1 MARAGAALLALLLAV
16 GAAGCGEEDGVAEGA
31 VVAVYLQAPLC
42 GPQRDFSVATKDGP
56 NVRIEPI
63 CLPNP
68 RAAGKVDLAKAGANA
83 RRASEDST
91 AIAYAR
97 RPDPA
102 VASATDPILEAAGIA
117 VIPASTGLAALNRLT
132 GALPDSASG
141 SLRDEVRESLETGD

>member
-31 VVAVYLQAPLC
+31 TVRVYLQAPLC
-42 GPQRDFSVATKDGP
+42 GPGKQFSVATERAP
-56 NVRIEPI
+56 NVVIEPV

-68 RAAGKVDLAKAGANA
+68 RVAGRVDLARAGANA

-91 AIAYAR
+91 AIAFAR

-102 VASATDPILEAAGIA
+102 VARATDPILEAAGIA
-117 VIPASTGLAALNRLT
+117 VIPASTGLAALDQLT
-132 GALPDSASG
+132 DALPDSTSG
-141 SLRDEVRESLETGD
+141 SLRDEVRENLELQ